1 MLYPVCNITLMTDGD
16 DGSAA
21 AGASSASPP
30 DVTGVTDAEL
40 AQCVAVLC
48 KLHGDEAHEHFQNSP
63 RFKSLRSAL
72 LPLIPELRGK
82 FFHGHSAD
90 HDSTRQEKKRARK
103 VERARQK
110 ALDQQY
116 VNNTKLRAERLA
128 RLAALKATNPLL
140 ANVPDGVA
148 SDGSY
153 QRLIT
158 QTGEHAQGDAIMV
171 DVQETEG
178 GEGQAAERETESAE
192 QLHYHR
198 ACYTCKVKFRTLHH
212 FYDRMC
218 PSCAELNYRKRLQN
232 ADLSGHVA
240 IVTGARVKI
249 GFEITLKLLR
259 SGAMVVATTRFPK
272 DAAFRYAKEQDFDK
286 WKDRLQI
293 YGMDFRDLG
302 VIDKF
307 MDHIDQ
313 TFGRLDILINNAT
326 QTIRRPVHYYKHL
339 IEGEVAPVP
348 EDMAQVNQ
356 ILRGN
361 ANLLESSRSASTTS
375 TSAANGNRSDGNGS
389 ISVNGGE
396 LVSANGGAS
405 SAAVASAGSTPASV
419 HLSQVPLVAED
430 QQSEHTAALF
440 PQGQTDNNKQQV
452 DLRTSN
458 SWIMKINQIETMGML
473 RPATYR
479 VGNSTNTQRFIINVS
494 AMEGKFYRKKTAN
507 HPHTNMAK
515 AAANMMTR
523 TCAEDLARKG
533 IFMNSVD
540 TVRGLVLVFFL
551 SHCRAIAE

>member
-1 MLYPVCNITLMTDGD
+1 MLYPSQGNPCNQVHDE
-16 DGSAA
+16 SAA
-21 AGASSASPP
+21 AEASNVSPP
-30 DVTGVTDAEL
+30 DVTGVMDAEL

-48 KLHGDEAHEHFQNSP
+48 KLHGNKAHEQFQNSP

-140 ANVPDGVA
+140 AHVPDGVA
-148 SDGSY
+148 SDGGH

-158 QTGEHAQGDAIMV
+158 QTGEHTQDDAIMV
-171 DVQETEG
+171 DVQGTEG
-178 GEGQAAERETESAE
+178 GEGQAAERETGNAE

-218 PSCAELNYRKRLQN
+218 PSCAELNYKKRLQN

-259 SGAMVVATTRFPK
+259 SGATVVATTRFPK
-272 DAAFRYAKEQDFDK
+272 DAAFRYAKEQDFDN

-313 TFGRLDILINNAT
+313 T
-326 QTIRRPVHYYKHL
+326 
-339 IEGEVAPVP
+339 
-348 EDMAQVNQ
+348 
-356 ILRGN
+356 
-361 ANLLESSRSASTTS
+361 
-375 TSAANGNRSDGNGS
+375 
-389 ISVNGGE
+389 
-396 LVSANGGAS
+396 
-405 SAAVASAGSTPASV
+405 
-419 HLSQVPLVAED
+419 
-430 QQSEHTAALF
+430 
-440 PQGQTDNNKQQV
+440 
-452 DLRTSN
+452 
-458 SWIMKINQIETMGML
+458 
-473 RPATYR
+473 
-479 VGNSTNTQRFIINVS
+479 TNTQRFIINVS

-540 TVRGLVLVFFL
+540 TVRGLALGVLISL
-551 SHCRAIAE
+551 LRHC